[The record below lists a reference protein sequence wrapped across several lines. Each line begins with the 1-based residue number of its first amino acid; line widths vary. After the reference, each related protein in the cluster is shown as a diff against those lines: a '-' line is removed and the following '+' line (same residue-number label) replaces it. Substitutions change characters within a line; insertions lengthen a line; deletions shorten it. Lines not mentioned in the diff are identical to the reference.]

1 MVKIIVS
8 LAVLS
13 VVIFSCVLTWKDYIT
28 KTDNWKVMLISLAV
42 YIVYMSW

>member
-8 LAVLS
+8 LAVLC
-13 VVIFSCVLTWKDYIT
+13 VVIFSCFLTWKDYIT